1 MEIIFRVRHVKLS
14 LVLCRSERCLKKNLL
29 DDKIVNP
36 DMVTKLMLVLESKII
51 FITIKVILSYHL
63 TATHIH
69 VGEVDFQSQSFSGP
83 VLF

>member
-1 MEIIFRVRHVKLS
+1 M
-14 LVLCRSERCLKKNLL
+14 L
-29 DDKIVNP
+29 DNKIVNP

-51 FITIKVILSYHL
+51 FITIKVILTSYYL
-63 TATHIH
+63 IVTHIH

>member
-1 MEIIFRVRHVKLS
+1 M
-14 LVLCRSERCLKKNLL
+14 L
-29 DDKIVNP
+29 DNKIVNP

-51 FITIKVILSYHL
+51 
-63 TATHIH
+63 THIL